1 MSEDGIYYSKKD
13 TFHIRSASEPG
24 KGLVFAMACAC
35 GIAVANIYYNQPML
49 GVITR
54 SFPGELAPSLIP
66 TATQLG
72 YALGLLLL
80 VPLGDLI
87 ERRRLIV
94 LQFLVLAL
102 SLLFAATS
110 STGWALLGASLCIGF
125 TASVTQQIIPAAASL
140 ASDNRRGAIIGSVMS
155 GLLSG
160 MLLSRILAGFIATH
174 YGWRAMFWL
183 GIPLV
188 LVGAASM
195 ALLLPLSRPTTSMQ
209 YGPLLRSLLQLWR
222 EESSLRRATLT
233 QGLIFAVFSAF
244 WTILALH
251 LEQPPFHLGAD
262 VAGLF
267 GIIGVV
273 GVLAAPIA
281 GRLAVRRGPGQ
292 VVSTGAF
299 AALLSWL
306 ILAGWNSLSG
316 LIFGVI
322 LLDFGMQSAMVANQ
336 QIIYGLKPQARNR
349 VNSLFMVGMFI
360 GGSLGSGGAMLAWKI
375 ADWQGVAGSA
385 IAVALT
391 AFLIAFLA
399 PLLLQHKHS

>member
-1 MSEDGIYYSKKD
+1 MSEERNYYLKKSSFQ
-13 TFHIRSASEPG
+13 TGNISEPG
-24 KGLVFAMACAC
+24 KGLIFAMACAC
-35 GIAVANIYYNQPML
+35 GIAVANIYYNQPMI

-94 LQFLVLAL
+94 SQFFVLAL
-102 SLLFAATS
+102 SLLFAAVA
-110 STGWALLGASLCIGF
+110 STGWVLLGASLCIGF

-140 ASDNRRGAIIGSVMS
+140 VSDNRRGAVIGSVMS

-174 YGWRAMFWL
+174 YGWRTMFWF

-188 LVGAASM
+188 LAGAASM
-195 ALLLPLSRPTTSMQ
+195 ALLLPLSRPVTSMK
-209 YGPLLRSLLQLWR
+209 YGLLLRSLLRLWS
-222 EESSLRRATLT
+222 EEPRLRRATLT
-233 QGLIFAVFSAF
+233 QGLLFAVFSAF

-262 VAGLF
+262 IAGLF

-281 GRLAVRRGPGQ
+281 GRLADRRGPGR

-299 AALLSWL
+299 AALLAWL
-306 ILAGWNSLSG
+306 VLAGWNSLTG

-360 GGSLGSGGAMLAWKI
+360 GGSLGSGGAMLAWKV
-375 ADWQGVAGSA
+375 ADWQGVAISA

-391 AFLIAFLA
+391 AFLA
-399 PLLLQHKHS
+399 PLLLQHNRS

>member
-1 MSEDGIYYSKKD
+1 MSEEGNYYSKKD
-13 TFHIRSASEPG
+13 TFQTGSVSEPG
-24 KGLVFAMACAC
+24 KVLVFAMACAC

-54 SFPGELAPSLIP
+54 SFPDELAPSLIP
-66 TATQLG
+66 TATQFG
-72 YALGLLLL
+72 YAIGLLLL
-80 VPLGDLI
+80 VPLGDLV

-94 LQFLVLAL
+94 SQFLVLAL
-102 SLLFAATS
+102 SLLFAAAA

-125 TASVTQQIIPAAASL
+125 TASVTQQIIPAAASM
-140 ASDNRRGAIIGSVMS
+140 ASDNRRGSVIGSVMS

-174 YGWRAMFWL
+174 YGWRAMFWI

-188 LVGAASM
+188 LIGAIAM
-195 ALLLPLSRPTTSMQ
+195 ALLLPLNRPVTSMK
-209 YGPLLRSLLQLWR
+209 YGPLLRSLLQLWHD
-222 EESSLRRATLT
+222 ESRLRRATLT
-233 QGLIFAVFSAF
+233 QGLLFAVFSAF

-273 GVLAAPIA
+273 GVLSAPIA
-281 GRLAVRRGPGQ
+281 GRLADRRGPGQ

-299 AALLSWL
+299 ATLLAWL
-306 ILAGWNSLSG
+306 VLAGWNSLAG

-336 QIIYGLKPQARNR
+336 QIIYGLKPQAHNR

-360 GGSLGSGGAMLAWKI
+360 GGSLGSGGAMLAWKV
-375 ADWQGVAGSA
+375 ADWEGVACSA
-385 IAVALT
+385 IVVALT
-391 AFLIAFLA
+391 AFLV
-399 PLLLQHKHS
+399 PLLLQHNHS

>member
-1 MSEDGIYYSKKD
+1 MSEERNYYLKKSS
-13 TFHIRSASEPG
+13 FQAGNISEPG

-35 GIAVANIYYNQPML
+35 GIAVANIYYNQPMI
-49 GVITR
+49 GVINR

-94 LQFLVLAL
+94 SQFFVLAL
-102 SLLFAATS
+102 SLLFAAVA
-110 STGWALLGASLCIGF
+110 STGWVLLGASLCIGF

-140 ASDNRRGAIIGSVMS
+140 VSDNRRGAVIGSVMS

-174 YGWRAMFWL
+174 YGWRTMFWF

-188 LVGAASM
+188 LAGAASM
-195 ALLLPLSRPTTSMQ
+195 ALLLPLSRPATSMK
-209 YGPLLRSLLQLWR
+209 YGLLLRSLLRLWS
-222 EESSLRRATLT
+222 EEPRLRRATLT
-233 QGLIFAVFSAF
+233 QGLLFAVFSAF

-262 VAGLF
+262 IAGLF

-281 GRLAVRRGPGQ
+281 GRLADRRGPGR

-299 AALLSWL
+299 AALLAWL
-306 ILAGWNSLSG
+306 VLAGWNSLTG

-360 GGSLGSGGAMLAWKI
+360 GGSLGSGGAMLAWKV
-375 ADWQGVAGSA
+375 ADWQGVAISA

-391 AFLIAFLA
+391 AFLA
-399 PLLLQHKHS
+399 PLLLQHNRS

>member
-1 MSEDGIYYSKKD
+1 MSEEGNYYLKKSSFQTGNISKL
-13 TFHIRSASEPG
+13 G

-35 GIAVANIYYNQPML
+35 GIAVANIYYNQPMI

-94 LQFLVLAL
+94 SQFFVLAL
-102 SLLFAATS
+102 SLLFAAVA

-140 ASDNRRGAIIGSVMS
+140 VSDNRRGAVIGSVMS

-174 YGWRAMFWL
+174 YGWRTMFWL

-188 LVGAASM
+188 LAGAAAM
-195 ALLLPLSRPTTSMQ
+195 ALLLPLNRPATSMK
-209 YGPLLRSLLQLWR
+209 YGLLLRSLLRLWS
-222 EESSLRRATLT
+222 EEPRLRRATLT
-233 QGLIFAVFSAF
+233 QGLLFAVFSAF

-262 VAGLF
+262 IAGLF

-281 GRLAVRRGPGQ
+281 GRLADRRGPGR

-299 AALLSWL
+299 SALLAWL
-306 ILAGWNSLSG
+306 VLAGWNSLAG

-336 QIIYGLKPQARNR
+336 QIIYGLKPQVRNR

-360 GGSLGSGGAMLAWKI
+360 GGSLGSGGAMLAWKV
-375 ADWQGVAGSA
+375 ADWQGVSVSA

-391 AFLIAFLA
+391 AFLA
-399 PLLLQHKHS
+399 PLLLQRNRS

>member
-1 MSEDGIYYSKKD
+1 MKKSSFQ
-13 TFHIRSASEPG
+13 TGNISEPG

-35 GIAVANIYYNQPML
+35 GIAVANIYYNQPMI

-94 LQFLVLAL
+94 SQFFVLAL
-102 SLLFAATS
+102 SLLFAAVA
-110 STGWALLGASLCIGF
+110 STGWALVGASLCIGF

-140 ASDNRRGAIIGSVMS
+140 VSDNRRGAVIGSVMS

-174 YGWRAMFWL
+174 YGWRTMFWL

-188 LVGAASM
+188 LAGAATM
-195 ALLLPLSRPTTSMQ
+195 ALLLPLSRPATSMK
-209 YGPLLRSLLQLWR
+209 YGLLLRSLLRLWS
-222 EESSLRRATLT
+222 EEPRLRRATLT
-233 QGLIFAVFSAF
+233 QGLLFAVFSAF

-262 VAGLF
+262 IAGLF

-281 GRLAVRRGPGQ
+281 GRLADRRGPGR

-299 AALLSWL
+299 ATLLAWMV
-306 ILAGWNSLSG
+306 LAGWNSLAG

-360 GGSLGSGGAMLAWKI
+360 GGSLGSGGAMLAWKV
-375 ADWQGVAGSA
+375 ADWQGVAVSA

-391 AFLIAFLA
+391 AFLA
-399 PLLLQHKHS
+399 PLLLQHNRS

>member
-1 MSEDGIYYSKKD
+1 MSEEINYYSKKD
-13 TFHIRSASEPG
+13 TFQTGNVSEPG

-72 YALGLLLL
+72 YAIGLLLL

-94 LQFLVLAL
+94 SQFLVLAL
-102 SLLFAATS
+102 SLLFAAAA
-110 STGWALLGASLCIGF
+110 STGWALLSASLCIGF

-160 MLLSRILAGFIATH
+160 MLLSRILAGFIATN

-188 LVGAASM
+188 LAGAAAM
-195 ALLLPLSRPTTSMQ
+195 ALLLPLSHPVTSMN
-209 YGPLLRSLLQLWR
+209 YGSLLRSLLQLWR
-222 EESSLRRATLT
+222 EESRLRRATFI
-233 QGLIFAVFSAF
+233 QGLLFAVFSAF

-267 GIIGVV
+267 GILGMV

-281 GRLAVRRGPGQ
+281 GRLADRRGPGQ

-299 AALLSWL
+299 AALLAWL
-306 ILAGWNSLSG
+306 ILAGWNSLAG
-316 LIFGVI
+316 LVFGVM

-336 QIIYGLKPQARNR
+336 QVIYGLKPQARNR

-375 ADWQGVAGSA
+375 ADWKGVAVSA

-391 AFLIAFLA
+391 AFLV
-399 PLLLQHKHS
+399 PLLLQRNHS

>member
-1 MSEDGIYYSKKD
+1 MIQKKD
-13 TFHIRSASEPG
+13 TFQTGSVSEPG

-66 TATQLG
+66 TATQFG
-72 YALGLLLL
+72 YAIGLLLL
-80 VPLGDLI
+80 VPLGDLM

-94 LQFLVLAL
+94 SQFLVLAI
-102 SLLFAATS
+102 SLLFAAS
-110 STGWALLGASLCIGF
+110 ASTGWALLGASLCIGF
-125 TASVTQQIIPAAASL
+125 SASVTQQIIPAAASL
-140 ASDNRRGAIIGSVMS
+140 ASDNRRGAVIGSVMS

-174 YGWRAMFWL
+174 YGWRAMFWI

-188 LVGAASM
+188 LAGAAAM
-195 ALLLPLSRPTTSMQ
+195 AQLLPLSRPTTSMK
-209 YGPLLRSLLQLWR
+209 YGPLVRSLIQLWR
-222 EESSLRRATLT
+222 NEPRLRQATLT
-233 QGLIFAVFSAF
+233 QGLLFAVFSAF

-267 GIIGVV
+267 GILGVV
-273 GVLAAPIA
+273 GVLAAPTA
-281 GRLAVRRGPGQ
+281 GRLADRRGPSQ
-292 VVSTGAF
+292 VVCTGAL
-299 AALLSWL
+299 AALLAWL
-306 ILAGWNSLSG
+306 ILAGWDSIIG
-316 LIFGVI
+316 LIFGVM

-349 VNSLFMVGMFI
+349 VNSLFMVGMFV
-360 GGSLGSGGAMLAWKI
+360 GGSFGSGGAMLSWKV
-375 ADWQGVAGSA
+375 ANWQGVASSA
-385 IAVALT
+385 IAIA
-391 AFLIAFLA
+391 LIASLR
-399 PLLLQHKHS
+399 PLLLQYRHS

>member
-1 MSEDGIYYSKKD
+1 LKKSSFQ
-13 TFHIRSASEPG
+13 TGNISEPG

-35 GIAVANIYYNQPML
+35 GIAVANIYYNQPMI

-94 LQFLVLAL
+94 SQFFVLAL
-102 SLLFAATS
+102 SLLFAAVA
-110 STGWALLGASLCIGF
+110 STGWALVGASLCIGF

-140 ASDNRRGAIIGSVMS
+140 VSDNRRGAVIGSVMS

-174 YGWRAMFWL
+174 YGWRTMFWL

-188 LVGAASM
+188 LAGAATM
-195 ALLLPLSRPTTSMQ
+195 ALLLPLSRPATSMK
-209 YGPLLRSLLQLWR
+209 YGLLLRSLLRLWS
-222 EESSLRRATLT
+222 EEPRLRRATLT
-233 QGLIFAVFSAF
+233 QGLLFAVFSAF

-262 VAGLF
+262 IAGLF

-281 GRLAVRRGPGQ
+281 GRLADRRGPGR

-299 AALLSWL
+299 ATLLAWMV
-306 ILAGWNSLSG
+306 LAGWNSLAG

-360 GGSLGSGGAMLAWKI
+360 GGSLGSGGAMLAWKV
-375 ADWQGVAGSA
+375 ADWQGVAVSA

-391 AFLIAFLA
+391 AFLA
-399 PLLLQHKHS
+399 PLLLQHNRS

>member
-1 MSEDGIYYSKKD
+1 MSEEGNYYSKKD
-13 TFHIRSASEPG
+13 TFQTENVSEPG
-24 KGLVFAMACAC
+24 KGLVFSMACAC

-54 SFPGELAPSLIP
+54 SFPDELAPSLIP

-87 ERRRLIV
+87 ERRWLIV
-94 LQFLVLAL
+94 SQFLVLSF
-102 SLLFAATS
+102 SLLFAAAA
-110 STGWALLGASLCIGF
+110 STGLALLGASLCIGF

-140 ASDNRRGAIIGSVMS
+140 ASDNRRGAVIGSVMS

-188 LVGAASM
+188 LAGATAM
-195 ALLLPLSRPTTSMQ
+195 ALLLPLSRPSTSMK
-209 YGPLLRSLLQLWR
+209 YGPLLYSLLQLWR
-222 EESSLRRATLT
+222 DESRLRRATLI
-233 QGLIFAVFSAF
+233 QGLIFSVFSAF

-262 VAGLF
+262 AAGLF
-267 GIIGVV
+267 GIIGMV

-281 GRLAVRRGPGQ
+281 GRLADRRGSGQ
-292 VVSTGAF
+292 VVSAGAF
-299 AALLSWL
+299 ATLLAWL
-306 ILAGWNSLSG
+306 VLAGWNSLAG

-336 QIIYGLKPQARNR
+336 QVIYGLKPQARNR
-349 VNSLFMVGMFI
+349 VNSLFMVGMFV
-360 GGSLGSGGAMLAWKI
+360 GGSLGSGGAMLAWKV
-375 ADWQGVAGSA
+375 ANWQGVTCSA
-385 IAVALT
+385 IVVALT
-391 AFLIAFLA
+391 AFLA
-399 PLLLQHKHS
+399 PLLLQHNHS

>member
-1 MSEDGIYYSKKD
+1 MIRKNDI
-13 TFHIRSASEPG
+13 FHTGSVSEPG

-66 TATQLG
+66 TATQFG

-80 VPLGDLI
+80 VPLGDLM

-94 LQFLVLAL
+94 SQFLFLAL
-102 SLLFAATS
+102 SLLFAAAA
-110 STGWALLGASLCIGF
+110 STGWALMGASLCIGF

-140 ASDNRRGAIIGSVMS
+140 ASDNRRGAVIGSVMS

-188 LVGAASM
+188 LAGAAAM
-195 ALLLPLSRPTTSMQ
+195 ALLLPLSRPATSMR
-209 YGPLLRSLLQLWR
+209 YGSLLRSLLQLWR
-222 EESSLRRATLT
+222 EESQLRRATLI

-244 WTILALH
+244 WTILALC
-251 LEQPPFHLGAD
+251 LEQPPFHFGAD

-267 GIIGVV
+267 GVIGVV
-273 GVLAAPIA
+273 GILAAPIA
-281 GRLAVRRGPGQ
+281 GRLADRRSPSQ

-299 AALLSWL
+299 ATLLAWL
-306 ILAGWNSLSG
+306 VFGGWNSLAG
-316 LIFGVI
+316 LVFGVM

-336 QIIYGLKPQARNR
+336 QVIYGLKPQARNR
-349 VNSLFMVGMFI
+349 VNSLFMVGMFV
-360 GGSLGSGGAMLAWKI
+360 GGSLGSGGAMLAWKV
-375 ADWQGVAGSA
+375 ADWQGVAGSSIV
-385 IAVALT
+385 IAFT
-391 AFLIAFLA
+391 AFLA
-399 PLLLQHKHS
+399 PLLFQRNHSRKV

>member
-1 MSEDGIYYSKKD
+1 MSEEGNYYLKKSSFQ
-13 TFHIRSASEPG
+13 TGNISEPG

-35 GIAVANIYYNQPML
+35 GIAVANIYYNQPMI

-94 LQFLVLAL
+94 SQFFVLAL
-102 SLLFAATS
+102 SLLFAAVA
-110 STGWALLGASLCIGF
+110 STGWALVGASLCIGF

-140 ASDNRRGAIIGSVMS
+140 VSDNRRGAVIGSVMS

-174 YGWRAMFWL
+174 YGWRTMFWL

-188 LVGAASM
+188 LAGAATM
-195 ALLLPLSRPTTSMQ
+195 ALLLPLSRPATSMK
-209 YGPLLRSLLQLWR
+209 YGLLLRSLLRLWS
-222 EESSLRRATLT
+222 EEPRLRRATLT
-233 QGLIFAVFSAF
+233 QGLLFAVFSAF

-262 VAGLF
+262 IAGLF

-281 GRLAVRRGPGQ
+281 GRLADRRGPGR

-299 AALLSWL
+299 ATLLAWMV
-306 ILAGWNSLSG
+306 LAGWNSLAG

-360 GGSLGSGGAMLAWKI
+360 GGSLGSGGAMLAWKV
-375 ADWQGVAGSA
+375 ADWQGVAVSA

-391 AFLIAFLA
+391 AFLA
-399 PLLLQHKHS
+399 PLLLQHNRS

>member
-1 MSEDGIYYSKKD
+1 MSEEGNYYLKKSSFQ
-13 TFHIRSASEPG
+13 TGNISEPG

-35 GIAVANIYYNQPML
+35 GIAVANIYYNQPMI

-94 LQFLVLAL
+94 SQFFVLAL
-102 SLLFAATS
+102 SLLFGAVA

-140 ASDNRRGAIIGSVMS
+140 VSDNRRGTVIGSVMS

-174 YGWRAMFWL
+174 YGWRTMFWL

-188 LVGAASM
+188 LAGAATM
-195 ALLLPLSRPTTSMQ
+195 ALLLPLSRPATSMK
-209 YGPLLRSLLQLWR
+209 YGLLLRSLLRLWS
-222 EESSLRRATLT
+222 EEPRLRRATLT
-233 QGLIFAVFSAF
+233 QGLLFAVFSAF

-262 VAGLF
+262 IAGLF

-281 GRLAVRRGPGQ
+281 GRLADRRGPGR

-299 AALLSWL
+299 ATLMAWL
-306 ILAGWNSLSG
+306 VLAGWNSLAG

-360 GGSLGSGGAMLAWKI
+360 GGSLGSGGAMLAWKV
-375 ADWQGVAGSA
+375 ADWQGVAVSA

-391 AFLIAFLA
+391 AFLA
-399 PLLLQHKHS
+399 PLLLQHNRS

>member
-1 MSEDGIYYSKKD
+1 MSEERNYYLKKSSFQ
-13 TFHIRSASEPG
+13 TGNISEPG
-24 KGLVFAMACAC
+24 KGLIFAMACAC
-35 GIAVANIYYNQPML
+35 GIAVANIYYNQPMI

-72 YALGLLLL
+72 YAFGLLLL

-94 LQFLVLAL
+94 SQFFVLAL
-102 SLLFAATS
+102 SLLFAAVA

-140 ASDNRRGAIIGSVMS
+140 VSDNRRGAVIGSVMS

-174 YGWRAMFWL
+174 YGWRTMFWF

-188 LVGAASM
+188 LAGAASM
-195 ALLLPLSRPTTSMQ
+195 ALLLPLSRPATSMK
-209 YGPLLRSLLQLWR
+209 YGLLLRSLLRLWS
-222 EESSLRRATLT
+222 EESRLRRATLT
-233 QGLIFAVFSAF
+233 QGLLFAVFSAF

-262 VAGLF
+262 IAGLF

-281 GRLAVRRGPGQ
+281 GRLADRRGPGR

-299 AALLSWL
+299 AALLAWL
-306 ILAGWNSLSG
+306 VLAGWNSLIG

-360 GGSLGSGGAMLAWKI
+360 GGSLGSGGAMLAWKV
-375 ADWQGVAGSA
+375 ADWQGVAISA

-391 AFLIAFLA
+391 AFLV
-399 PLLLQHKHS
+399 PLLLQHNRS

>member
-1 MSEDGIYYSKKD
+1 MSEERNYYLKKSSFQ
-13 TFHIRSASEPG
+13 TGNISEPG
-24 KGLVFAMACAC
+24 KGLIFAMACAC
-35 GIAVANIYYNQPML
+35 GIAVANIYYNQPMI

-94 LQFLVLAL
+94 SQFFVLAL
-102 SLLFAATS
+102 SLLFAAVA
-110 STGWALLGASLCIGF
+110 STGWILLGASLCIGF

-140 ASDNRRGAIIGSVMS
+140 VSDNRRGAVIGSVMS
-155 GLLSG
+155 GLLTG

-174 YGWRAMFWL
+174 YGWRTMFWF

-188 LVGAASM
+188 LAGAASM
-195 ALLLPLSRPTTSMQ
+195 ALLLPLSRPATSMK
-209 YGPLLRSLLQLWR
+209 YGLLLRSLLRLWS
-222 EESSLRRATLT
+222 EEPRLRRATLT
-233 QGLIFAVFSAF
+233 QGLLFAVFSAF

-262 VAGLF
+262 IAGLF

-281 GRLAVRRGPGQ
+281 GRLADRRGPGR

-299 AALLSWL
+299 AALLAWL
-306 ILAGWNSLSG
+306 VLAGWNSLTG

-360 GGSLGSGGAMLAWKI
+360 GGSLGSGGAMLAWKV
-375 ADWQGVAGSA
+375 ADWQGVAISA

-391 AFLIAFLA
+391 AFLA
-399 PLLLQHKHS
+399 PLLLQHNRS